1 MDDNETN
8 IPTTEDAKED
18 NSETTSTPKQ
28 DKGKGPMVAVSVIA
42 VIALILAGFFFVNA
56 KNSQKAQQEQA
67 DAVQNAANEISQK
80 VDEAQQEQSAK
91 DAEMQAK
98 EAEYMKLVEEQQ
110 KLIEEANQKFK
121 DENATKTEQCQ
132 TLLVTMPPASAV
144 TYRSDNWNK
153 DIVKFYSDL
162 ESAQKETE
170 QNSEEWDD
178 FGTQK
183 RVTEPYKN
191 NFLAN
196 CEDLYNADKST
207 ITPQTTSEE
216 TGANETSETTEE

>member
-1 MDDNETN
+1 MDENTPKTAPDTDQANTAET
-8 IPTTEDAKED
+8 
-18 NSETTSTPKQ
+18 TPKQ
-28 DKGKGPMVAVSVIA
+28 EKGKGPMIAVSVIA

-67 DAVQNAANEISQK
+67 DAVKNAANEISQK
-80 VDEAQQEQSAK
+80 VDDAKQEQSAK

-98 EAEYMKLVEEQQ
+98 EAAYMKLVEEQQ
-110 KLIEEANQKFK
+110 KLIDEANQKFE
-121 DENATKTEQCQ
+121 DDNATLTEQCE

-162 ESAQKETE
+162 EAAQKETE

-196 CEDLYNADKST
+196 CEDVYNADNST
-207 ITPQTTSEE
+207 ITPQATSEE
-216 TGANETSETTEE
+216 TTETTEQ